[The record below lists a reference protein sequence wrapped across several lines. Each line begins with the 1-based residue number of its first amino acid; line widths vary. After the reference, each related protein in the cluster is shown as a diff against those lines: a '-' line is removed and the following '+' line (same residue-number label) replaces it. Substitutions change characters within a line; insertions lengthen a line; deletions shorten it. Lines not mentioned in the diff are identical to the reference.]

1 MAEQAPCTCG
11 SNEKNRLI
19 FPCSGQANTGQIS
32 NQAAIQLSDEGYGSF
47 VCTALLASGSD
58 SLAERA
64 RGVQE
69 VVAIDGCGM
78 DCARKILEQAGV
90 PVHQHLVI
98 TDLGIEKK
106 SGNRSFTSDEVES
119 IVSAAW
125 KGEGKLQ
132 ESSSGEK
139 KSDGSGGCGCDCGGK
154 CG

>member
-1 MAEQAPCTCG
+1 MAEKAPCTCG

-19 FPCSGQANTGQIS
+19 FPCSGQANTGQVS

-47 VCTALLASGSD
+47 VCTALLASGSE

-69 VVAIDGCGM
+69 VAAIDGCGM
-78 DCARKILEQAGV
+78 DCARKIVEQAGI

-106 SGNRSFTSDEVES
+106 SGDRSFSPDEVEA

-125 KGEGKLQ
+125 KGEGKKM
-132 ESSSGEK
+132 ESESEKKTSSGTC
-139 KSDGSGGCGCDCGGK
+139 GCGGNCS
-154 CG
+154 